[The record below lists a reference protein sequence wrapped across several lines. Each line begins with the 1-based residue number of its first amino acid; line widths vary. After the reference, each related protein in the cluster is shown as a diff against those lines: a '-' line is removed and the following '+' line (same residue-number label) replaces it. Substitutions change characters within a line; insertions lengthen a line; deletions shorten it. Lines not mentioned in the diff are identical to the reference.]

1 MSQVPQITRIQELIY
16 ELPIERVMT
25 TPVITVSPDT
35 TMSELKEILRVNRI
49 SGVPVLEQGRLVG
62 IVSIEDLIK
71 ALESGD
77 IHAPVRE
84 RMSAPVI
91 TVRASESVV
100 EAVKKFAQ
108 YKVGRL
114 PVVDDDGNLVGTL
127 TGGDITRGLLEAIGL
142 DYHAEEISRY
152 RARHIFE
159 DIVSDQTGLIL
170 RYRIKAR
177 DFTGGGSA
185 SSKIKRALDR
195 LGAPP
200 QVQRRVAI
208 AAYEAEMNLI
218 IHTDRGGELIAEI
231 QPEVIRIVATD
242 NGPGIPDIE
251 QAMQPGFSTAP
262 NWIRELGFGAGM
274 GLSNIKKC
282 SDAMKLESQVG
293 VGTRLEIVVRVQP
306 VISGSVQ
313 QSEGGREQGR
323 EQEKP

>member
-1 MSQVPQITRIQELIY
+1 MSEVPQITRIQELVY

-49 SGVPVLEQGRLVG
+49 SGTPVLEQGRLVG
-62 IVSIEDLIK
+62 IISIEDLIK

-77 IHAPVRE
+77 IHAPVRA
-84 RMSAPVI
+84 RMTKSVI
-91 TVRASESVV
+91 TVQANESVV

-108 YKVGRL
+108 YGVGRL
-114 PVVDDDGNLVGTL
+114 PVVNEKGDLVGML
-127 TGGDITRGLLEAIGL
+127 TSGDITRGLLEAIGL

-159 DIVSDQTGLIL
+159 DIVSDRTGLIL

-177 DFTGGGSA
+177 DFTGGGGA

-200 QVQRRVAI
+200 QIQRRVAI

-218 IHTDRGGELIAEI
+218 IHTDNGGELIAEI

-242 NGPGIPDIE
+242 NGPGIADIE

-282 SDAMKLESQVG
+282 ADSMKLESQVG
-293 VGTRLEIVVRVQP
+293 VGTRLEIVVQIEP
-306 VISGSVQ
+306 VINSGNTPQKADSA
-313 QSEGGREQGR
+313 
-323 EQEKP
+323 EQERP